1 MALSL
6 LRRKF
11 YLIAVLSPLILALL
25 TACGGGDISTSSP
38 AATPAQSKV
47 SPTEAEVAVTRL
59 ITFVGQPTAKI
70 VAGTT
75 FEVDGAVRNGDS
87 KQHDI
92 YLQAAL
98 LDASGKTIATTAIT
112 NVDNVP
118 GNGTENFAL
127 KGTTPQ
133 PNWASVK
140 VTIQK
145 VTENIAG
152 SGSD

>member
-1 MALSL
+1 
-6 LRRKF
+6 
-11 YLIAVLSPLILALL
+11 
-25 TACGGGDISTSSP
+25 T
-38 AATPAQSKV
+38 
-47 SPTEAEVAVTRL
+47 EVAVTKL
-59 ITFVGQPTAKI
+59 VTFVGQPKAKI
-70 VAGTT
+70 VLGTT
-75 FEVDGAVRNGDS
+75 FEVDGTVRNGDS

-92 YLQAAL
+92 YMQAAL

-127 KGTTPQ
+127 KGATSQ

-145 VTENIAG
+145 VTENIGG
-152 SGSD
+152 SGND

>member
-6 LRRKF
+6 LRRKY
-11 YLIAVLSPLILALL
+11 YLIVILGPLILALL
-25 TACGGGDISTSSP
+25 TACGGGDISTSS
-38 AATPAQSKV
+38 ATATPAQSSV
-47 SPTEAEVAVTRL
+47 SPTATEAAVISL
-59 ITFVGQPTAKI
+59 ITFVSPPTAKI

-75 FEVDGAVRNGDS
+75 FEVDGVVRNGDS